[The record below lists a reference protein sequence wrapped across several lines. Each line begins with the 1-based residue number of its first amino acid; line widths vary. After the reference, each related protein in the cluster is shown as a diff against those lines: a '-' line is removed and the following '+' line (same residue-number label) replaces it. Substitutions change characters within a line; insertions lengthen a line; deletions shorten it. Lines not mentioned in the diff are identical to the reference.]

1 MHLSDETLVEE
12 IRAGS
17 QAAFGLLMERYQ
29 RLVYRIGYS
38 YSSRNEDALDI
49 SQNVFLKAYHKLDS
63 FKGKGPFKAWLLRIA
78 HNESVNWTRKHKY
91 HRDVDELTPANAP
104 RLRPVQDH
112 EVLRREYQELLR
124 DEMEHLNDR
133 QRQAVTLRYFE
144 DMSMKEIAGVL
155 ECSEGV
161 VKSILFRSLEKLR
174 NRLTTL
180 RRDDHG
186 GLSAFSGDNP

>member
-1 MHLSDETLVEE
+1 MHLSDETLIEE

-29 RLVYRIGYS
+29 RLVFRIACA

-49 SQNVFLKAYHKLDS
+49 SQDVFLKAYHKLDS
-63 FKGKGPFKAWLLRIA
+63 FERKGPFKAWLLRIA
-78 HNESVNWTRKHKY
+78 HNESVNWTRKHRY
-91 HRDVDELTPANAP
+91 HRDVDELTPDNAP
-104 RLRPVQDH
+104 RLRPVQED
-112 EVLRREYQELLR
+112 ELVRREYQELLR
-124 DEMEHLNDR
+124 GEMDNLNDR

-144 DMSMKEIAGVL
+144 DMPLSEIASVL

-174 NRLTTL
+174 NRLTAL

-186 GLSAFSGDNP
+186 GLSAFSGDNS